1 MNDFIQERKPLVI
14 LIVVILFLLLGL
26 VYFYMLKPIKDEA
39 NLAETN
45 VERLE
50 NDIQVLQTE
59 LEQNQPEQTKRVE
72 NSFLLERKMP
82 LDRSI
87 DDFILSLQE
96 IELISES
103 RIENISFHQYDGSLT
118 KADQVMEDESEATND
133 DTNSNNNG
141 ETTESPLSDVAES
154 LPMNVKLMT
163 VNLKVVSPNFEQFE
177 RFLHEVEKLERITR
191 VDTLSFRQPG
201 EEELLNMDNEDNTIT
216 TDIQIT
222 TFYYDENGTSTE
234 E

>member
-1 MNDFIQERKPLVI
+1 MKI
-14 LIVVILFLLLGL
+14 
-26 VYFYMLKPIKDEA
+26 
-39 NLAETN
+39 
-45 VERLE
+45 
-50 NDIQVLQTE
+50 
-59 LEQNQPEQTKRVE
+59 
-72 NSFLLERKMP
+72 
-82 LDRSI
+82 
-87 DDFILSLQE
+87 E
-96 IELISES
+96 I
-103 RIENISFHQYDGSLT
+103 
-118 KADQVMEDESEATND
+118 ADQVMIQILKTRA
-133 DTNSNNNG
+133 
-141 ETTESPLSDVAES
+141 TESPLSDVAES

-191 VDTLSFRQPG
+191 IDTLSFRQPG